1 VEYRVT
7 EPTGLDA
14 ALAQG
19 TRNAGRIAGLDAA
32 VAGLAAK
39 LADLGTAVQAVQGT
53 ITDQAEV
60 LRSVDGLKETVDEL
74 AHRFNA
80 LFPDGEDA
88 EGAFYSPI
96 PTPRFWQLSGED
108 RQQAIGRL
116 RSWVRDVY
124 RPTFGHLAAKLPACW
139 EQHTFCLTVLDVA
152 SELHAVLYLQATRN
166 QGLLAGQAELLTRL
180 MPALA
185 ALLVA
190 EGARCPHAQSG
201 NGYAANGARRAGHQ
215 ATALPALA
223 PGAEGRG

>member
-1 VEYRVT
+1 VEHRVT

-53 ITDQAEV
+53 ITDQAAV

-74 AHRFNA
+74 AHRFGA

>member
-1 VEYRVT
+1 MG
-7 EPTGLDA
+7 EPAGLNA

-19 TRNAGRIAGLDAA
+19 THNAERIAGLDAA
-32 VAGLAAK
+32 VASLAAK
-39 LADLGTAVQAVQGT
+39 LAGLGTAVQAVQGT

-60 LRSVDGLKETVDEL
+60 LRSVDGLKDTVDEL
-74 AHRFNA
+74 AGRFSA
-80 LFPDGEDA
+80 LFPDGDPG
-88 EGAFYSPI
+88 GAFYSPI

-124 RPTFGHLAAKLPACW
+124 LPAFGHLAAKLPACW

-180 MPALA
+180 MPGLA
-185 ALLVA
+185 ALMAA
-190 EGARCPHAQSG
+190 EGARCPHTPSRH
-201 NGYAANGARRAGHQ
+201 GYAANGARHPGQQ
-215 ATALPALA
+215 AAALPVL
-223 PGAEGRG
+223 PTGREGRG

>member
-1 VEYRVT
+1 MT
-7 EPTGLDA
+7 EPAGLDA

-19 TRNAGRIAGLDAA
+19 TRNAARIAGLDAA
-32 VAGLAAK
+32 VASLAAK
-39 LADLGTAVQAVQGT
+39 LAELGTAVQAVQGT

-74 AHRFNA
+74 AGRFSA
-80 LFPDGEDA
+80 LFPDGDTG
-88 EGAFYSPI
+88 GAFYSPI
-96 PTPRFWQLSGED
+96 PTPRFWQLDGDD

-116 RSWVRDVY
+116 RSWVADVY
-124 RPTFGHLAAKLPACW
+124 LPAFGHLAARLPACW

-185 ALLVA
+185 ALMAA
-190 EGARCPHAQSG
+190 EGARCPHTQPR
-201 NGYAANGARRAGHQ
+201 NGYAANGARHPGVQ
-215 ATALPALA
+215 AAALTSV
-223 PGAEGRG
+223 PGTPEGRG